1 MINKI
6 GIIGAMDEEVDIL
19 KRASNIFNK
28 TSIAGMEF
36 CEGRLDKID
45 VIIVKCGMGKV
56 NAGICANT
64 LINNFDCNKIINIG
78 VAGSLDNMLNIG
90 DIVISTD
97 ACQHDFTVEA
107 IGFKKGEI
115 PFTGLYA
122 FPADLD
128 LRKLALNSFNKINL
142 NVKAYEGRIC
152 SGDQFIST
160 KEQKDKIVS
169 NFGGLACEME
179 GAAVAQACYLNNIP
193 FVIIRAISDK
203 SDGSQSVEFE
213 TFKASAAKNCVK
225 IVQEMLGRL

>member
-36 CEGRLDKID
+36 CEGRLGKID

-142 NVKAYEGRIC
+142 DVKAYEGRIC

-225 IVQEMLGRL
+225 IVQEMVGSL